1 MKKFFKIVGVLALL
15 CVVGW
20 GLRLVF
26 TENRF
31 DEKPDVGWGIVRDN
45 PIKMMR

>member
-1 MKKFFKIVGVLALL
+1 MKKFLKIVGVLALL

-26 TENRF
+26 TENRL
-31 DEKPDVGWGIVRDN
+31 DEKTNHDWGIAKDN